1 MSKVDAQAVN
11 ILSILEGKGKKYF
24 IEDYQ
29 REYRWEEKHITD
41 LIEDLTEKFLN
52 SEGKDHYFLGSIIIS
67 NRHPEKFIID
77 GQQRLTSLTLL
88 LIYIYR
94 TLKDQEALK
103 EEIHELIYSE
113 EEGFKLSV
121 DLRREC
127 MSALLRHGKFSE
139 EQSDESIKNIVE
151 RYKNI
156 EKDFLGHLA
165 GELNTSSDER
175 ELAAEVLPK
184 FADWLIKEVYL
195 VRITANSDAD
205 AFAIFE
211 TLNARGLSLT
221 PTEMLKGYLLTNG
234 PKDKEI
240 RSDLNTKWKELINE
254 LQSIGNGGEDA
265 DAIKAWLRS
274 QHAQDTR
281 ERKRN
286 APSRDFERIGTE
298 FHRWVRDKVEE
309 NELQLIKETDFGDFI
324 SNDFRFYGK
333 WYKFIRDAAEFD
345 FARKNNVEAIHYN
358 ARNNFTLQRTVLL
371 APLKKTDNDNDIR
384 RKLRIV
390 SSFLDILIARRIW
403 NYQSTAYSTMQYTM
417 FSLIKKIRG
426 QSIDDLKEILFGSL
440 KEMEKT
446 EDPEEPYDSEKP
458 YESLKTFGLHSR
470 NTPRVRYLLA
480 RMTDYVQTQSG
491 GGSRYHE
498 YITHEVEHI
507 WANQYKDHDH
517 QEEFKEQDFP
527 AYRNRIGGLLL
538 LLKNLNASYGALP
551 YAKKR
556 NYYIRENL
564 LAQSLHEKTYDH
576 NPGFVRF
583 NDKFKRNSGL
593 EFQPHPEFKKEDLD
607 KRQNLYRELCKQIW
621 NPEKLRDM

>member
-1 MSKVDAQAVN
+1 MSKVEAEAVN
-11 ILSILEGKGKKYF
+11 ISNLLRGKGKQYF

-29 REYRWEEKHITD
+29 REYRWGKKHITD

-52 SEGKDHYFLGSIIIS
+52 SNGEDYYFLGSIIIS
-67 NRHPEKFIID
+67 NRGDKNFIID

-94 TLKDQEALK
+94 TLEDQKTLK
-103 EEIHELIYSE
+103 EELRGLICSK

-121 DLRREC
+121 DRRREC
-127 MSALLRHGKFSE
+127 MSALLRHGKLSE
-139 EQSDESIKNIVE
+139 KQSDESINNIVE

-156 EKDFLGHLA
+156 DSDFPGHLA
-165 GELNTSSDER
+165 GEPNTPSDEL
-175 ELAAEVLPK
+175 ELLPD
-184 FADWLIKEVYL
+184 FADWLIKKVYL
-195 VRITANSDAD
+195 VRITADSDAD
-205 AFAIFE
+205 AYAVFE

-221 PTEMLKGYLLTNG
+221 PTEMLKGYLLTKG
-234 PKDKEI
+234 PKDEGL
-240 RSDLNTKWKELINE
+240 RSDLNNTWKDLINE

-281 ERKRN
+281 ERKPG
-286 APSRDFERIGTE
+286 AASRDFERIGTE
-298 FHRWVRDKVEE
+298 FHRWVSDKVEE
-309 NELQLIKETDFGDFI
+309 GELQLIKEADFGDFI
-324 SNDFRFYGK
+324 SNDFSFYGK
-333 WYKFIRDAAEFD
+333 WYKFIRDAAEFN
-345 FARKNNVEAIHYN
+345 FAKDNRVEAIHYN
-358 ARNNFTLQRTVLL
+358 AHNNFTLQRTVLL
-371 APLKKTDNDNDIR
+371 APLRKEDAKDEIL

-390 SSFLDILIARRIW
+390 SSYLDILIARRIW
-403 NYQSTAYSTMQYTM
+403 NYKSTAYSTMQYNM

-426 QSIDDLKEILFGSL
+426 QSIDDLKEILFRSL

-517 QEEFKEQDFP
+517 QEEFEEQDFP

-538 LLKNLNASYGALP
+538 LLKSLNASYGALP

-556 NYYIRENL
+556 NYYLRENL
-564 LAQSLHEKTYDH
+564 LAQSLHEETYDR

-593 EFQPHPEFKKEDLD
+593 EAFQGFQAHPEFKKKDLD
-607 KRQNLYRELCKQIW
+607 ERQDLYRELCKQIW
-621 NPEKLRDM
+621 DPEKLRGM